1 MCIKINKVG
10 KQEVEVNN
18 ILQLGQT
25 WLVYCMQLLN
35 LRLDFSKISQNDND
49 LGAEITKR

>member
-1 MCIKINKVG
+1 MFNVYKNQLSQQTGSK
-10 KQEVEVNN
+10 
-18 ILQLGQT
+18 LGQT

-35 LRLDFSKISQNDND
+35 LRLDFSKISQNHND